1 MSIHRGGP
9 PGAVAVTYNSMAPLS
24 PTRRSSK
31 ALEHMSYSAAT
42 STTCL
47 PGARKNYYSPAR
59 SVSSYSEVGSVS
71 SAASKLSPKFSSTST
86 SSASSTASLVSS
98 SNNRDRYNNLSA
110 SNNLTNSEFRSKYSP
125 DNYVPTIYRSNGST
139 SSLSSNSSTLN
150 GHCKSF
156 PTSSSTSGLAELHGG
171 DERDSIGYRE
181 HRDRSYSN
189 ETTNSL
195 VGGDRWAVNN
205 RYTKRRNN
213 PTNTLLTGHDQI
225 DSAAA
230 PTEVTHHQT
239 SSSSSSSLE
248 QDHDS
253 NIIPDIARNN
263 ILYHGNNVNNKTII
277 AVVDNDNNNANN
289 NNDHDRQQQYSDNQ
303 NHRIINNH
311 NDSDYDD
318 NYLNHHGHPT
328 LAGYTQ
334 RSYSSVTAAT
344 TPAVT
349 TTTTTITTTN
359 TATTL
364 LLSSSLSSS
373 TTSHQLTSPVDSPA
387 SESYNSTT
395 TTPLA
400 TPIASIV
407 SVTDNNTFYNN
418 LSSTSA
424 TSGDGGGSAAP
435 ADNRACSWTKKTPP
449 TNPDNSTELVTNN
462 NDQENSN
469 SRNNPVVL
477 KEPTTTGA
485 VSSVGDTLL
494 ESLHSSILSTHLYS
508 LESSNSSTNWVSN
521 DDNNDY
527 QQQQRLTSKKDV
539 TNNSDHG
546 FDEIHLELNEY
557 TDDSPLDNNKYL
569 ENVKTNSIIEK
580 PQDNNPTRPAYSQVA
595 SGFCKVP
602 VDLNNKVTSR
612 PLGTHNNDSGK
623 ASNSKSFFDWQKEE
637 TLADGARFNPS
648 SSSAG
653 SSTLNPPVGVH
664 QGVSRGINDQIT
676 ALLVYYQ
683 YRRLI
688 VNNLINWCL
697 WSIWTLAVLGIIF
710 AFFIGLAT
718 PLKTKKPHVPAL
730 YRSRLTCSLVSHV
743 VRERPIVARVKEE
756 SSSSRPPRSSR
767 IPTRRDEN
775 YGLNGLRNIG
785 NTCFMNSVIQCLS
798 NTKPLLEYLLNEQY
812 LNDINQTTSSM
823 KGALIKAFAQVI
835 NELWESSGD
844 HVVNTSSLKNQIQ
857 RFAPRFMGYAQQDA
871 QEFLR
876 YLLEGL
882 HEDVNRVAV
891 KPQPILADIP
901 DHFTDS
907 QKATESWKR
916 YLRSEDST
924 IVDAFVGQLRSSL
937 QCTSCDHISVTLD
950 PFWDLSLPIPTRSGT
965 VKLNQCLEHFTKTEI
980 MDGDEKPTCSKC
992 QMRRKCTKR
1001 FSIQK
1006 FPKILVIHLKRFSPT
1021 ERFRSKLSVLVDF
1034 PLMGLDLSAF
1044 AATGVQGCTYNL
1056 YGVAN
1061 HSGTPYSGH
1070 YTAYC
1075 KHPYSGEWHEY
1086 NDSRVS
1092 SVSASS
1098 VISSEAYV
1106 LFYEQ
1111 QSQSQQQQ
1119 QQPLSHHL

>member
-24 PTRRSSK
+24 PTRRYSSSSTGPTTSSGTTTTKFNSCRSSK
-31 ALEHMSYSAAT
+31 ALEHMSYSAAAT

-47 PGARKNYYSPAR
+47 SGARKNYYSPAR
-59 SVSSYSEVGSVS
+59 SVSSYSEAGSVS

-86 SSASSTASLVSS
+86 SSASSTASSVSS

-110 SNNLTNSEFRSKYSP
+110 SNNLTDSEFRSKYSP
-125 DNYVPTIYRSNGST
+125 DNYIPTIYRSNGSN

-181 HRDRSYSN
+181 QRDRSYSN

-195 VGGDRWAVNN
+195 IGGDRWAVNN
-205 RYTKRRNN
+205 RHTKRRNN

-239 SSSSSSSLE
+239 SSSSSSLE

-263 ILYHGNNVNNKTII
+263 ILHHGNNVNNKTAI

-289 NNDHDRQQQYSDNQ
+289 NNDHDRQQQYSDDQ
-303 NHRIINNH
+303 HHRSIINNH
-311 NDSDYDD
+311 NDRDYDD

-364 LLSSSLSSS
+364 LLSSSPSSSSLSSS

-400 TPIASIV
+400 TPIASIA
-407 SVTDNNTFYNN
+407 SVTDNYTFYNT

-469 SRNNPVVL
+469 SRNNPVL

-485 VSSVGDTLL
+485 VFTVGDPMLG
-494 ESLHSSILSTHLYS
+494 SLHSSILSTHLYS
-508 LESSNSSTNWVSN
+508 VESSNSSTNWMSN
-521 DDNNDY
+521 DNNDY
-527 QQQQRLTSKKDV
+527 QQQQRLTSKRDV
-539 TNNSDHG
+539 TNNSDDG
-546 FDEIHLELNEY
+546 FDGIRLELNEY

-602 VDLNNKVTSR
+602 VDLNTKVTSR
-612 PLGTHNNDSGK
+612 PLGTLNDDSGK
-623 ASNSKSFFDWQKEE
+623 ASNSKTPFDWQKEE

-664 QGVSRGINDQIT
+664 QGVSRGINDQI
-676 ALLVYYQ
+676 
-683 YRRLI
+683 
-688 VNNLINWCL
+688 
-697 WSIWTLAVLGIIF
+697 
-710 AFFIGLAT
+710 
-718 PLKTKKPHVPAL
+718 
-730 YRSRLTCSLVSHV
+730 
-743 VRERPIVARVKEE
+743 EE

-924 IVDAFVGQLRSSL
+924 IVDVFVGQLRSSL

-1119 QQPLSHHL
+1119 QPLSHHL